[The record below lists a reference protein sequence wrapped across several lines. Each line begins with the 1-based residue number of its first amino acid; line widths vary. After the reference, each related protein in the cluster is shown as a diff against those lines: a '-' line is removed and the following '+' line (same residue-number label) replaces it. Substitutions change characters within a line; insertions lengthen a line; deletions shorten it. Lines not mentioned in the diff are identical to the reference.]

1 MLKLIPGQWPP
12 SPDEVHGGP
21 EYQRGAGEESEAP
34 AQGGSPGRRGETEV
48 SQGGGGRLQG
58 EGVQAPAEGGL
69 GGGRNMM
76 EGGQDGRGGSYR
88 SKRGQTWMEDG
99 GRTGHVTDQEGCREE
114 GVVGDSEVGSHPV
127 GEHRLTHA
135 GEVPGEGWGVSR
147 AMKTT
152 FSHLMSLLV
161 PWQKMAAS
169 TVRREKSR
177 AGQEAM

>member
-1 MLKLIPGQWPP
+1 MVPIYLGSGRPP
-12 SPDEVHGGP
+12 QTRCTAAPSMS
-21 EYQRGAGEESEAP
+21 GE
-34 AQGGSPGRRGETEV
+34 QGRRARHQPRGGAQAGGERPKLARGEV
-48 SQGGGGRLQG
+48 AASRERECRHQQR
-58 EGVQAPAEGGL
+58 AAW

-88 SKRGQTWMEDG
+88 SKRGQTWMEDV

-114 GVVGDSEVGSHPV
+114 GVVGDGEVGSHPV
-127 GEHRLTHA
+127 GEQRLTHA